1 MFEGNGIG
9 AEKSQSGSPFSSW
22 RTSGSEVSSGHGP
35 PGRHCLRL
43 FVDPL
48 TSTPSNGSSQM
59 LPSPAL
65 TRLHRTTRSH
75 PHRSIVRDLLNVL
88 LTRSRVTNLGLIIL
102 SSLTAF
108 SLLLNLVHYIENTS
122 PSHTSLGTDTLA
134 YQLSDENDDSQN
146 VIRESWAEPLDHLIV
161 VPGHAIWKG
170 ADPEKRTQ
178 DSEWTLEP
186 YQKGSGRTRVFW
198 EHIVTG

>member
-1 MFEGNGIG
+1 
-9 AEKSQSGSPFSSW
+9 
-22 RTSGSEVSSGHGP
+22 
-35 PGRHCLRL
+35 
-43 FVDPL
+43 
-48 TSTPSNGSSQM
+48 M

-65 TRLHRTTRSH
+65 ARLHRTTLSH
-75 PHRSIVRDLLNVL
+75 PHRSIVRDLLNAL

-102 SSLTAF
+102 SSLATV
-108 SLLLNLVHYIENTS
+108 SLLLNLSHYLEDTS
-122 PSHTSLGTDTLA
+122 PSHASLRTDTVT

-146 VIRESWAEPLDHLIV
+146 VIRESWAESLDHLII

-178 DSEWTLEP
+178 DSEWILEP

-198 EHIVTG
+198 EHIATG